1 MSYPEKLNT
10 FNQNRENFT
19 PYGLTCELWTP
30 SLMPKPDRHNE
41 IELNYFPSGNI
52 TYLFQDRKVIVPSK
66 RLVLFWGLIPHQI
79 IGYEGDKPYYVCTIP
94 LTQFLL
100 WKFPP
105 SFIDEIFKGKV
116 FIETRS
122 HFSIHD
128 EFMIKNWLSDIKESN
143 GVELISLEMHAR
155 LLRMSNNVSSHEKK
169 SSSFIPGLSL
179 IERIVVYI
187 SQNYSQPLNVSE
199 IGKAVG
205 LHPDYANSI
214 FKKVFGCTL
223 YEYVIQER
231 IAHAQRKLVLS
242 DLSITEIAFDCGF
255 NSISR
260 FNAAFLKLTA
270 YRPVEYRKRYSK
282 LNI

>member
-1 MSYPEKLNT
+1 MLRSPAN
-10 FNQNRENFT
+10 NRAPF
-19 PYGLTCELWTP
+19 GA
-30 SLMPKPDRHNE
+30 
-41 IELNYFPSGNI
+41 F
-52 TYLFQDRKVIVPSK
+52 IVWVCVCFLVH
-66 RLVLFWGLIPHQI
+66 LVLFFVRFGF
-79 IGYEGDKPYYVCTIP
+79 C
-94 LTQFLL
+94 
-100 WKFPP
+100 
-105 SFIDEIFKGKV
+105 
-116 FIETRS
+116 
-122 HFSIHD
+122 
-128 EFMIKNWLSDIKESN
+128 
-143 GVELISLEMHAR
+143 
-155 LLRMSNNVSSHEKK
+155 NN
-169 SSSFIPGLSL
+169 ISL